1 MTQTGEHGYIDGIID
16 SRGTRVSFVPFAV
29 CEYVDLALQVD
40 EDMTQF
46 SLEQQLAGEMER
58 RGAKNI
64 YRVTLE
70 GLRSEDLAFSV
81 ERLMQAGNVVQVT
94 DRTRPAYRIEQLK
107 REYAGSLI
115 GAYAEYFDG
124 AEGEL
129 EQKALYYGLEALLN
143 ARQE

>member
-1 MTQTGEHGYIDGIID
+1 M
-16 SRGTRVSFVPFAV
+16 
-29 CEYVDLALQVD
+29 DLALQVD
-40 EDMTQF
+40 EDTTQF
-46 SLEQQLAGEMER
+46 SLEQQLVGEMER
-58 RGAKNI
+58 RGEKNI